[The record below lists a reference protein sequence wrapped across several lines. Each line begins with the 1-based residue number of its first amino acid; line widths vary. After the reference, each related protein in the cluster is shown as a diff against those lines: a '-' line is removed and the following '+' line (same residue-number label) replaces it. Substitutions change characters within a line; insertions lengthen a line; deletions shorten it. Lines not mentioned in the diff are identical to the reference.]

1 MNFTNSEQLF
11 TDEEII
17 LLSTGLRIALFSKD
31 DDPMYSEDDSAHK
44 TYTTILKKLQTL
56 SDNEYI
62 KDMITKE
69 IEQYRSLGN
78 N

>member
-1 MNFTNSEQLF
+1 MNLNNSEQLF

-17 LLSTGLRIALFSKD
+17 LLSTGLRIALFSED
-31 DDPMYSEDDSAHK
+31 DEPMYSEDDSAHK
-44 TYTTILKKLQTL
+44 TYTTILKKLRTL
-56 SDNEYI
+56 TNNEYL